1 MIAIAR
7 EFILS
12 RYQLCASNLIFNMG
26 TTRLFFS
33 SEILIF
39 FIFFNILNIS
49 FVNLSIIFCQ
59 HLDHLHFFQIADPA
73 AAYHYGIT
81 TLPTLVYFKNSV
93 PNLFDGEASF
103 SSKRK
108 KSNIMSARQICLSP
122 EKILKVWN
130 YKSEICQNLDEIVGV
145 AASVWYLAADWR
157 TPRPAD
163 VRE

>member
-12 RYQLCASNLIFNMG
+12 RYQLCASKSDLQHGNNLIIIFFWNLDFFLSFS
-26 TTRLFFS
+26 TKRVILFFV
-33 SEILIF
+33 
-39 FIFFNILNIS
+39 NIS
-49 FVNLSIIFCQ
+49 IIST
-59 HLDHLHFFQIADPA
+59 FFQIADPA

-108 KSNIMSARQICLSP
+108 KSYIMSARQICLSP